1 MNEKVVGIIGG
12 MGPEATI
19 DLMQRLIRLTPAAD
33 DIDHIHIIVDNDPK
47 IPSRIKAIVDGGGKS
62 PLQHLINMARRLESF
77 GADFL
82 VLPCNTAHY
91 YYPALQDSVHIP
103 VLNMIELTVNALIQ
117 RLPLARSVG
126 LLASDAIGITG
137 LYDTCLEKYALRS
150 VYPQPHEQQRLMQ
163 VIKDVKAGNTGDG
176 VRKVF
181 EEVVANI
188 TAGGAEVIVIACTEL
203 SIIAGGTFVVPII
216 DALEVLAEQSVAAV
230 KHGAEPWVKRQKYWV
245 T

>member
-33 DIDHIHIIVDNDPK
+33 DVDHIHAIVDNDPK
-47 IPSRIKAIVDGGGKS
+47 IPSRIKAIIDGEGES
-62 PLQHLINMARRLESF
+62 PEQHLVEMARRLESF

-91 YYPALQDSVHIP
+91 YYHALQDSVHIP
-103 VLNMIELTVNALIQ
+103 VLNMIELTVNDLIL
-117 RLPLARSVG
+117 RFPFARSVG
-126 LLASDAIGITG
+126 LLGSDAIRITG
-137 LYDTCLEKYALRS
+137 LYDACLRKYGLRS
-150 VYPQPHEQQRLMQ
+150 VYPQQHEQQKLMQ
-163 VIKDVKAGNTGDG
+163 VIKDVKAGKTAEA

-188 TAGGAEVIVIACTEL
+188 TAERAEVIVIACTEL
-203 SIIAGGTFVVPII
+203 SVIAGGTILLPFI
-216 DALEVLAEQSVAAV
+216 DALEVLAEHTVAVV
-230 KHGAEPWVKRQKYWV
+230 KHGKEPWVKRQ
-245 T
+245 